1 MTEVLFYH
9 LQDRPLD
16 GVLPQLLEK
25 SLERGWRAAVQ
36 SPSEERLDAL
46 DALLWTYRNES
57 FLPHG
62 TWRDA
67 HAQSQ
72 PVLLSL
78 DAANA
83 NGAQV
88 RFLIDLAPL
97 PPDLDTYARIVLIF
111 DGEDEAALASA
122 REAWAKVR
130 TQGLDATYWQCDEM
144 GRWQRKA

>member
-25 SLERGWRAAVQ
+25 TLERGWCAAVQ

-46 DALLWTYRNES
+46 DALLWTYRSES
-57 FLPHG
+57 FLPHA
-62 TWRDA
+62 TWRDTNA
-67 HAQSQ
+67 PGQ
-72 PVLLSL
+72 PVLLSM
-78 DAANA
+78 DAENV

-88 RFLIDLAPL
+88 RFLLDLAPL
-97 PPDLDTYARIVLIF
+97 PPDMETYARIVLIF
-111 DGEDEAALASA
+111 DGEDDAALAFA
-122 REAWAKVR
+122 RAAWAAVKA
-130 TQGLDATYWQCDEM
+130 QGLEATYWQCDEA